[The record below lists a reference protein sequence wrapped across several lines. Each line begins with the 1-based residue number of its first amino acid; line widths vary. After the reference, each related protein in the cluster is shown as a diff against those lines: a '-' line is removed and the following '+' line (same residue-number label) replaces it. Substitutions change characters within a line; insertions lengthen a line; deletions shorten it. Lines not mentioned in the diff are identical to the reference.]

1 MMLMLKKKLLEHEGY
16 LWLQWQ
22 QPPLDVFFL
31 ENLPHDYYLVGFS
44 SMTFSL
50 DFSEIERTES
60 ASHSWDS
67 PREADKGAA
76 IH

>member
-1 MMLMLKKKLLEHEGY
+1 MAEAQKL
-16 LWLQWQ
+16 
-22 QPPLDVFFL
+22 PPDVSFL
-31 ENLPHDYYLVGFS
+31 GNLPHDHYLVGFS

-50 DFSEIERTES
+50 VFSEIERTES